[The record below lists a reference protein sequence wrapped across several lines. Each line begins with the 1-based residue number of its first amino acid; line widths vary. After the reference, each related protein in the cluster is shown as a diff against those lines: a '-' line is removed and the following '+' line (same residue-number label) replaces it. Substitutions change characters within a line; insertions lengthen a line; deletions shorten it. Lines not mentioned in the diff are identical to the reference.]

1 MKKYLIPI
9 LLGITILSSSVAI
22 VALGGPT
29 GTVNNTGPRNE
40 YTNTSYRGGMMG
52 GTVYT
57 QGTRGGMMGGN
68 GYQTTIST
76 DLTGSDYDEASL
88 KAALDVVLLDEYKA
102 RAEYEAIVEQFGTF
116 SPYVQLINAETN
128 HINTLTR
135 IYTAFGFAVPADNGD
150 DFAVLPASLE
160 TSYQIGINAET
171 ANIAL
176 YEGYLNT
183 DLPSSIQRVF
193 ENLQRA
199 SVNHLAAFT
208 AYQNGEPTRLTN
220 GCPAFTT
227 N

>member
-9 LLGITILSSSVAI
+9 LLGITILSTSVAI
-22 VALGGPT
+22 VALSGPI
-29 GTVNNTGPRNE
+29 GTVNNTGLRNE

-52 GTVYT
+52 GSVYT
-57 QGTRGGMMGGN
+57 QGTRGGMMGGYA
-68 GYQTTIST
+68 YQTTIST

-102 RAEYEAIVEQFGTF
+102 RAEYEAIVEKFGAV

-208 AYQNGEPTRLTN
+208 AYQNGETTGFIN
-220 GCPAFTT
+220 GCPAHTT

>member
-9 LLGITILSSSVAI
+9 LLGITILSTSVAI
-22 VALGGPT
+22 VALSGPIA
-29 GTVNNTGPRNE
+29 TVNNTGLRNE

-52 GTVYT
+52 GTINT
-57 QGTRGGMMGGN
+57 QGTRGGMMGGYA
-68 GYQTTIST
+68 YQTTIST

-102 RAEYEAIVEQFGTF
+102 RAEYEAIVEKFGAV

-135 IYTAFGFAVPADNGD
+135 IYTAFGFAVAADNGD
-150 DFAVLPASLE
+150 AFAVLPASLE

-208 AYQNGEPTRLTN
+208 AYQNGETTGFIN
-220 GCPAFTT
+220 GCPAHTT